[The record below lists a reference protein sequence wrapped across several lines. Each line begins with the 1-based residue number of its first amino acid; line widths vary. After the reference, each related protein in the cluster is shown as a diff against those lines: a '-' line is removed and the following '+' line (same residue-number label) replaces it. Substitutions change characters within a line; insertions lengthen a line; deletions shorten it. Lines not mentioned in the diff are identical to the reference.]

1 MKRIYLDYAATT
13 PTHPDVIKVMMPY
26 LDEKYG
32 NPSSVHSFGQEAK
45 SAVEDARA
53 EIAALIRAR
62 PDEIYF
68 TSGGTEADNFAMKG
82 LAYAYQD
89 KGKHI
94 IVSAIEH
101 HAVMEPAHFLE
112 KQGFQVTYLGV
123 DRHGLVDPEALRK
136 ALRKDTIIVSVMH
149 ANNEIGTIEPVKEI
163 AAIAHEPGAVFH
175 TDAVQTAGSLPVDV
189 NDLKVDTLALSAH
202 KIYGPKGVGALY
214 IRKGTRIVPFMQ
226 GGGQEKR
233 KRASTENVPGIV
245 GLAKAAELAMSEMAA
260 RNQHCTTLRDRLI
273 KGLFDRI
280 KDIRLNGHPTLR
292 LPNNVN
298 IAVSRV
304 EGEAMLLQ
312 MDQKGIAASSGS
324 ACTSGNLDPS
334 HVLLACGLLHEEAH
348 GSLRF
353 TVGRLTTEPD
363 IDYVID
369 VLPPIVEKLRA
380 ISPLK

>member
-1 MKRIYLDYAATT
+1 
-13 PTHPDVIKVMMPY
+13 
-26 LDEKYG
+26 
-32 NPSSVHSFGQEAK
+32 
-45 SAVEDARA
+45 
-53 EIAALIRAR
+53 
-62 PDEIYF
+62 
-68 TSGGTEADNFAMKG
+68 
-82 LAYAYQD
+82 
-89 KGKHI
+89 
-94 IVSAIEH
+94 
-101 HAVMEPAHFLE
+101 
-112 KQGFQVTYLGV
+112 
-123 DRHGLVDPEALRK
+123 
-136 ALRKDTIIVSVMH
+136 
-149 ANNEIGTIEPVKEI
+149 
-163 AAIAHEPGAVFH
+163 
-175 TDAVQTAGSLPVDV
+175 
-189 NDLKVDTLALSAH
+189 
-202 KIYGPKGVGALY
+202 
-214 IRKGTRIVPFMQ
+214 
-226 GGGQEKR
+226 
-233 KRASTENVPGIV
+233 
-245 GLAKAAELAMSEMAA
+245 MAA